1 MLKVLDML
9 AMQKNGPQP
18 TYEAMAQ
25 QEFMQGGGA
34 QKYPFTQKVT
44 QGGGQNQG
52 GMMGANQPQQ
62 QTAWGLN
69 KTAAFGT

>member
-25 QEFMQGGGA
+25 QEFQQIGA
-34 QKYPFTQKVT
+34 QQYPF
-44 QGGGQNQG
+44 
-52 GMMGANQPQQ
+52 
-62 QTAWGLN
+62 
-69 KTAAFGT
+69 F

>member
-1 MLKVLDML
+1 
-9 AMQKNGPQP
+9 
-18 TYEAMAQ
+18 
-25 QEFMQGGGA
+25 MQGGGV
-34 QKYPFTQKVT
+34 QKYPFAQKVT

-69 KTAAFGT
+69 KTTGFGT